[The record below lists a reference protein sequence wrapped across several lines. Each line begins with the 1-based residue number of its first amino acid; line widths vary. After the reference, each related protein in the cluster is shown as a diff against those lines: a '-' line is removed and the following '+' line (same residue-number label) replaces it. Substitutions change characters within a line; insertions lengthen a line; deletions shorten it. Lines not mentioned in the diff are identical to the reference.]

1 MQRAAG
7 SDLRMREIGPRVI
20 RDHLPDQHREFFE
33 HLPTLLVGSVDAQQR
48 PWASMLTGV
57 PSCCALR
64 YLHLGRPGV
73 LMGWP
78 GFITTPNAQHLRVAA
93 WPREEDPLHA
103 QLRIGGALGLLGI
116 EPQTRRRNR
125 VNGRVVALNDQ
136 GFALRVDQSFGNCPK

>member
-1 MQRAAG
+1 MTPDVSWG
-7 SDLRMREIGPRVI
+7 S
-20 RDHLPDQHREFFE
+20 
-33 HLPTLLVGSVDAQQR
+33 
-48 PWASMLTGV
+48 
-57 PSCCALR
+57 
-64 YLHLGRPGV
+64 
-73 LMGWP
+73 P